1 MQSMKKLLLAVCGLF
16 VLATTDAGAGIPAQ
30 GFADVA
36 EKLLPSVVSVTTSS
50 RQGENASGSDDANFP
65 PDSPYEEFFRQ
76 FFDNNVPEMDL
87 RKVAS
92 MGSGFVVSS
101 EGYILTNNHVIEG
114 SADILVTMYD
124 GAVFK
129 AEIIGRDKKTDIA
142 LIKIKTKKKLVPVE
156 FANSDKLRVGDWVLA
171 IGNPYGLGNTV
182 TAGIVSARARDI
194 QAGPYDDFIQTDVSI
209 NRGNSGGPLFN
220 AEGKLVGINTAIFS
234 PSGGS
239 VGISFAIPA
248 NMAKWVADNL
258 LKDGK
263 IRRGKLG
270 VKVQSVTE
278 EIAETLGLKANL
290 GALVASVEA
299 DGSAAKAGIEPGDV
313 ILKFNGVQ
321 IGVMRNLPRMVAETP
336 VGQVVSAIIWRDGK
350 ERNVKVAVAEMIDE
364 DTQHSGEKE
373 TKKSPVAA
381 LEVLPVETLGLAVAK
396 LSPALRER
404 YKISR
409 FVFGV
414 VIVEVKPGSDAAA
427 KGLKAGDVIV
437 EINRTETAVPADI
450 EKQLTLAKESGKNLL
465 MLVDGALGL
474 RFVAV
479 KPAS

>member
-1 MQSMKKLLLAVCGLF
+1 MKKLVLLVCLLSVGMYQNA
-16 VLATTDAGAGIPAQ
+16 LAYPALP

-50 RQGENASGSDDANFP
+50 NQDTDAPSADDGEAFP
-65 PDSPYEEFFRQ
+65 PGSPYEEFFRQ
-76 FFDNNVPEMDL
+76 FFDGNVPDVDL
-87 RKVAS
+87 RRIAS
-92 MGSGFVVSS
+92 MGSGFIVNAD
-101 EGYILTNNHVIEG
+101 GYILTNNHVIEG
-114 SADILVTMYD
+114 SSDILVTMYD
-124 GAVFK
+124 GAVYK
-129 AEIIGRDKKTDIA
+129 AEIVGRDKKTDIA
-142 LIKIKTKKKLVPVE
+142 LIKIKPKKKLVPVE

-220 AEGKLVGINTAIFS
+220 TEGKLVGVNTAIFS

-248 NMAKWVADNL
+248 NMAKWVLDNL

-278 EIAETLGLKANL
+278 EIAETLGLKAKG

-321 IGVMRNLPRMVAETP
+321 ITAMRNLPRMVAETP
-336 VGQVVSAIIWRDGK
+336 VGRTVPVIIWREGK
-350 ERNVKVAVAEMIDE
+350 EKSLKVSVDEMPDE
-364 DTQHSGEKE
+364 DAGRINPEE
-373 TKKSPVAA
+373 AKKTPVTA
-381 LEVLPVETLGLAVAK
+381 LEVLPLDTLGIAVAK
-396 LSPALRER
+396 LTPALRER
-404 YKISR
+404 YKVSR
-409 FVFGV
+409 FVSGV
-414 VIVEVKPGSDAAA
+414 LIVEVKIGSDAAA
-427 KGLKAGDVIV
+427 KGLKAGDVIS
-437 EINRTETAVPADI
+437 EMNRSEVQVPEDA
-450 EKQLTLAKESGKNLL
+450 EKQLAKAKENGAKSIL
-465 MLVDGALGL
+465 MLVDGPLGL

-479 KPAS
+479 KPTS